1 MEPAPDCPTCGGN
14 SAVTATRTGDL
25 ITYRCAA
32 TYAHDDRAP
41 RFWTVPAVTPR
52 AARGAGTRTAT
63 PRTTTPRAT
72 AAPRAARAA
81 KAAPAT
87 TAAELTEPL
96 LAVLETLPTA
106 WIEHGVIEYRL
117 RMDRPELYGRH
128 VADAGHVL
136 LRPGATNGTT
146 ASGLRFATALL
157 RLEREGAVTHYNAA
171 PTGAAW
177 AQDKLVG
184 YWARRPKPP
193 REEVVTW
200 EAYAVD
206 TLGRADGDW
215 TDQDRAEVAELAA
228 RFGRR

>member
-1 MEPAPDCPTCGGN
+1 MEAPDCPTCGGN
-14 SAVTATRTGDL
+14 SAVTATRTGDQ

-41 RFWTVPAVTPR
+41 RFWTVPAVKPR
-52 AARGAGTRTAT
+52 ATRTPGTRTAT
-63 PRTTTPRAT
+63 PRTASPRSTSTRPAAAVKT
-72 AAPRAARAA
+72 APV
-81 KAAPAT
+81 T
-87 TAAELTEPL
+87 TAAELTAPL

-117 RMDRPELYGRH
+117 RMDRPDLFGRH
-128 VADAGHVL
+128 IADAGHVL
-136 LRPGATNGTT
+136 LRAGATNGTT

-193 REEVVTW
+193 RDEVVTW
-200 EAYAVD
+200 EGYAVE
-206 TLGRADGDW
+206 TLGRTDGDW
-215 TDQDRAEVAELAA
+215 TDQDRTEVAELAA
-228 RFGRR
+228 RFGRG